1 MTYHVKFTN
10 AYKKGYK
17 RAKKQGLNLQL
28 IDDVVDELRQG
39 HKLDAK
45 YRDHALHGNWEGFRE
60 CHIQPDWLPIYLIE
74 DDIFTLTLSE
84 TGTHSELFDEKAV
97 HSGRLFLLWIFSWQ
111 ETQRL
116 IRFSSSLGPP
126 SESGFL

>member
-17 RAKKQGLNLQL
+17 RAKKRGLNLQL

-60 CHIQPDWLPIYLIE
+60 CQLQPDWLLIYLIE
-74 DDIFTLTLSE
+74 DDILTLTLSE
-84 TGTHSELFDEKAV
+84 TGTHSELFDE
-97 HSGRLFLLWIFSWQ
+97 
-111 ETQRL
+111 
-116 IRFSSSLGPP
+116 
-126 SESGFL
+126 